1 MSVPKLS
8 SVLLQILLEF
18 ISCFAE
24 VVGDVVV
31 ADQFTLSAVVDVVGV
46 LIFVQDELEQICPF
60 AEGTDEDMAISC
72 DFHRKTSPRGGL
84 PCLSSWWAICSHDL
98 HRSSQSS
105 IEVGVC
111 RLPFMW

>member
-18 ISCFAE
+18 VSCFAE

-72 DFHRKTSPRGGL
+72 DLHAYHLR
-84 PCLSSWWAICSHDL
+84 CLTCKCRASDAHIERVCLRRFGRLTLLLYIC
-98 HRSSQSS
+98 
-105 IEVGVC
+105 
-111 RLPFMW
+111 